1 MLEECL
7 RGIRAGWRS
16 PFKEGVKTSL
26 ADFPPGIRLYIWRLT
41 LKTTFLGC
49 CLLLVCGGVLSAGT
63 ITFTVLGTDSP
74 FLSGDGNTK
83 EYVGLPLTAGTF
95 LQFSVTGSAHYDAC
109 PCTATPDGSTSFTGG
124 TSSAGI
130 GISNVLGNYDG
141 LFGVFVG
148 DVRNSTAPATLDF
161 RPSASPGMDFESLS
175 PLLQQVFFIGDGLT
189 GTGTGTSQDFFVPT
203 GATHLYLG
211 MLDGSGWYNNGGSF
225 SVTINDPALEGST
238 SSTPEP
244 GSVTMMIG
252 AGLLGLGFRFKKHRV
267 AWINRS

>member
-26 ADFPPGIRLYIWRLT
+26 ADFAPGIRLYIWRLT
-41 LKTTFLGC
+41 LKTTFFGC
-49 CLLLVCGGVLSAGT
+49 CLLLLCGGVLSAGT
-63 ITFTVLGTDSP
+63 ITLTVLGADSP
-74 FLSGDGNTK
+74 FLSSDGNTK

-109 PCTATPDGSTSFTGG
+109 PCTATPDGILGDSGG
-124 TSSAGI
+124 TSSLGT

-148 DVRNSTAPATLDF
+148 DVRSSTAPATLDF
-161 RPSASPGMDFESLS
+161 RLSATPGMDFASLL
-175 PLLQQVFFIGDGLT
+175 PELQQVFFIGDGLT

-211 MLDGSGWYNNGGSF
+211 MLDGSGWFNNAGSF
-225 SVTINDPALEGST
+225 SVTINDPALQGST

-244 GSVTMMIG
+244 GSVAMMIG
-252 AGLLGLGFRFKKHRV
+252 AGLFGLGLRFKKRLY
-267 AWINRS
+267 R